1 MILMLKGNISNVIF
15 PLRIKAID
23 GFIWSDVF
31 PVRPLL
37 VIVGFWIKVIDR
49 SGVIIF
55 LMLINVI
62 TRVFFSKAFSI
73 SERLIVFAD
82 DPCPIFQFI
91 NHPHPVLEQ
100 VAPEP
105 AKCRY
110 FAQATRLQLTI

>member
-1 MILMLKGNISNVIF
+1 MIRFYFTMILMLKGNISNVIF

-23 GFIWSDVF
+23 RFIWSEVFPVRRLLVIVGIWIEVIDRFIWSEVF

-37 VIVGFWIKVIDR
+37 VTVGFWIEVIDR

-62 TRVFFSKAFSI
+62 TRAFFSKAFSI

-82 DPCPIFQFI
+82 DPCPIF
-91 NHPHPVLEQ
+91 
-100 VAPEP
+100 
-105 AKCRY
+105 
-110 FAQATRLQLTI
+110 